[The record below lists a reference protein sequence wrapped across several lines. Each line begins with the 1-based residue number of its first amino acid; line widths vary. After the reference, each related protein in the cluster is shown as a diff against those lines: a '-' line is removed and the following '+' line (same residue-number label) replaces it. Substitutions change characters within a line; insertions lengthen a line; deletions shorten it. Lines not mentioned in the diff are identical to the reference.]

1 MAVNLNDVI
10 NGSKIPDP
18 IKLIPDYDGDTKTL
32 HHWLQTVENVLQL
45 YIEVQA
51 GNAVIYNVWI
61 GVIRSKI
68 RGKANEAL
76 VSRNVGIVW
85 ADIRTTLIDYFG
97 DRRDLSTLCQK
108 IPYLRQG
115 TNTVEDFYKEVTEL
129 TSNINQK
136 IVLDERY
143 QGHENAVMIFVRE
156 ITKNAFIDGLRD
168 PYNLTVRGFRPQ
180 SLEEAK
186 SAADEQIQSVLRN
199 KMFNASTSQ
208 AVQPRVN
215 PRQNF
220 QNNNVRQFSNQSNN
234 IRPNS
239 YQGSNIRLNSDQS
252 FQNRGQFQNQGRN
265 FNTAQPRFNLPQSQ
279 INPNQNFNARQNS
292 RPEPMDAET
301 IRTRQS
307 AQPMSTSQRT
317 HHNQIAN
324 IDQEFF
330 EETINQELSDE
341 NCNDDTD
348 ELNDELNFQMAMFN
362 EQTG

>member
-10 NGSKIPDP
+10 NESKIPDP

-45 YIEVQA
+45 YLEVQA
-51 GNAVIYNVWI
+51 GNVVIYNVWI

-115 TNTVEDFYKEVTEL
+115 SNTVEDFYKEVTEL

-136 IVLDERY
+136 IVLDARY
-143 QGHENAVMIFVRE
+143 AGHENAVMIFVRE

-199 KMFNASTSQ
+199 KMFKASTSQ
-208 AVQPRVN
+208 ASQPRVN
-215 PRQNF
+215 RQNF
-220 QNNNVRQFSNQSNN
+220 QNSNNVRQYSNQSQN

-239 YQGSNIRLNSDQS
+239 YQGSNIRSNSDQS
-252 FQNRGQFQNQGRN
+252 LQNKGQFQNRGQN
-265 FNTAQPRFNLPQSQ
+265 FNTTQSRSNFPQSYA
-279 INPNQNFNARQNS
+279 NHNQNFNARQNS

-317 HHNQIAN
+317 RHNQIAN
-324 IDQEFF
+324 IDQDF
-330 EETINQELSDE
+330 EEIINQELSDE
-341 NCNDDTD
+341 NCNDTD
-348 ELNDELNFQMAMFN
+348 ELNDESNFQMAMFN